1 MKFKIEKEVTLKFFL
16 DTANI
21 DEIKKVSEWGLIDG
35 VTTNPTLL
43 SKEIKRT
50 GEKPFDI
57 LKEICE
63 TVKGPVSAE
72 VTSLEFNEA
81 VKQAEKLRE
90 ISKWITIKS
99 PATIEGIKIAGE
111 LVKRN
116 IPVNMTLIFS
126 ANQAILA
133 ARVGA
138 TFASPFIGRLDDI
151 GKDGMNLVYEMVTIY
166 NNYGFDTEVLVSS
179 IRHPQHIV
187 EAALLGAGIAT
198 IPFEVIEKMS
208 KHPLTD
214 YGIERFEKDWE
225 EVKGSW
231 F

>member
-50 GEKPFDI
+50 GEKPFNI

-214 YGIERFEKDWE
+214 CGIERFEKDWE